1 MFINLNNID
10 PHFFNWTWGYL
21 FNMKIIISE
30 NKLVKMIDSVL
41 GDDSLIYIHTIK
53 NFYDANILI
62 RIMFPNKEIFDELV
76 DKWGPFH
83 WVKTKENRNWLAQKR
98 DGEWFIY
105 SGHYND
111 HYGTRIDEYQLLS
124 YMGVDAL
131 GIPLDV
137 IIDNYSYEY

>member
-1 MFINLNNID
+1 
-10 PHFFNWTWGYL
+10 
-21 FNMKIIISE
+21 MKIIISE

-53 NFYDANILI
+53 DYWDAENLI
-62 RIMFPNKEIFDELV
+62 RYMFPSKARFDELV
-76 DKWGPFH
+76 DEFGPFH
-83 WVKTKENRNWLAQKR
+83 WIRTKDNGKWLAQKR

-105 SGHYND
+105 RGGSGYND
-111 HYGTRIDEYQLLS
+111 QYGQRIDERELLT
-124 YMGVDAL
+124 YMGVDSL

>member
-1 MFINLNNID
+1 
-10 PHFFNWTWGYL
+10 
-21 FNMKIIISE
+21 MKIIISE

-53 NFYDANILI
+53 NFWDADILI
-62 RIMFPNKEIFDELV
+62 RYMFPSKGRFDELV

-83 WVKTKENRNWLAQKR
+83 WIRTKDNGKWLAQKR

-105 SGHYND
+105 RGGSGYND
-111 HYGTRIDEYQLLS
+111 QYGQRIDERELLT
-124 YMGVDAL
+124 YMGVDSL

>member
-1 MFINLNNID
+1 
-10 PHFFNWTWGYL
+10 
-21 FNMKIIISE
+21 MKIIISE

-53 NFYDANILI
+53 NFWDADNLI
-62 RIMFPNKEIFDELV
+62 RYMFPSKGRFDELV

-83 WVKTKENRNWLAQKR
+83 WVRTKDNEKWLAQKR
-98 DGEWFIY
+98 NGEWFIY
-105 SGHYND
+105 KGGSGYND
-111 HYGTRIDEYQLLS
+111 LYGKRIDERELLT
-124 YMGVDAL
+124 YMGVDSL

>member
-1 MFINLNNID
+1 MR
-10 PHFFNWTWGYL
+10 
-21 FNMKIIISE
+21 IIISE

-53 NFYDANILI
+53 DYWDAENLI
-62 RIMFPNKEIFDELV
+62 RHMFPSKGRFDVLV
-76 DKWGPFH
+76 DDFGPFH
-83 WVKTKENRNWLAQKR
+83 WVRTKDNGKWLAQKR
-98 DGEWFIY
+98 NGEWFIY
-105 SGHYND
+105 KNGYND
-111 HYGTRIDEYQLLS
+111 LYGMRIDERELLS

>member
-1 MFINLNNID
+1 LLVG
-10 PHFFNWTWGYL
+10 GYL
-21 FNMKIIISE
+21 FDMKIIISE

-53 NFYDANILI
+53 NFWDADNLI
-62 RIMFPNKEIFDELV
+62 RYMFPSKGRFDELV

-83 WVKTKENRNWLAQKR
+83 WVRTKDNGKWLAQKR
-98 DGEWFIY
+98 NGEWFIY
-105 SGHYND
+105 RNGYND
-111 HYGTRIDEYQLLS
+111 LYGMRIDERELLT
-124 YMGVDAL
+124 YMGVDSL